1 MEKQKLAEMV
11 MEKMR
16 LKREQE
22 ERNRPHYEVLRLEGS
37 FGAELNAFLK
47 QSTGE
52 LEALLAHT
60 RTTLASLQA
69 HLNVSLL

>member
-22 ERNRPHYEVLRLEGS
+22 ERNRPHYEVLRLEGT
-37 FGAELNAFLK
+37 FQAELNAALK
-47 QSTGE
+47 QSTSE
-52 LEALLAHT
+52 L
-60 RTTLASLQA
+60 
-69 HLNVSLL
+69 